1 MADEK
6 ESASAVWRKA
16 CDYIRRQS
24 EDAYKQWFEKI
35 VPLSKDG
42 DSIELGVPDSFY
54 SQWLETNYGDLLQQ
68 ALESAGAA
76 HCRIVF
82 AYGYQPEDPGS
93 GLDMPEYL
101 PQDAAE
107 PESGSAARN
116 ERMSFSSEYTF
127 ENFVVGEENRYA
139 YFAATT
145 AAKTPGQLNPLYIYG
160 GPGMGKTHLLQAIA
174 HDVLKRN
181 PHCRVRYTSCE
192 GFLNDYV
199 ASMRDKNNYGFFE
212 FRERYRNVDY
222 LLIDDVHHLG
232 NKTALQEEFFNTFNA
247 LHGSGRQIVLTSDK
261 QPSEIPGLEA
271 RLVSRFESGVA
282 TQITQPS
289 FETRLA
295 ILKQEQEH
303 QALKLDDSVLEFI
316 AARITSN
323 IRPLKSAL
331 LRLTIYSTALKRR
344 IDIGTAEEVLADLL
358 NKEAE
363 TRVVSI
369 ETIQKV
375 VAEHFGLLV
384 QDLTGVKR
392 PKNIAEPRMFAMYLS
407 RKLTGLSHKEIGHA
421 FGNRHHAT
429 VIHAVQ
435 QTEDMMLADE
445 ETKRLLNTLQRKI
458 RVC

>member
-6 ESASAVWRKA
+6 GSAAAVWRSA
-16 CDYIRRQS
+16 CEYIRRQS
-24 EDAYKQWFEKI
+24 EDAFKQWFEKI
-35 VPLSKDG
+35 VPLSLEDG
-42 DSIELGVPDSFY
+42 VMELGVPDSFY
-54 SQWLETNYGDLLQQ
+54 SQWLETNYGDLLRQ
-68 ALESAGAA
+68 ALESAGASS
-76 HCRIVF
+76 CKVSF
-82 AYGYQPEDPGS
+82 AYGYQPEDT
-93 GLDMPEYL
+93 GLDVPEY
-101 PQDAAE
+101 PTANSRAE
-107 PESGSAARN
+107 QPADSKASGV
-116 ERMSFSSEYTF
+116 SFSAENTF

-139 YFAATT
+139 YFASTT
-145 AAKTPGQLNPLYIYG
+145 AAKNPGQLNPLYIYG

-181 PHCRVRYTSCE
+181 PRARVRYTSCE

-247 LHGSGRQIVLTSDK
+247 LHGAGRQIVLTSDK

-303 QALKLDDSVLEFI
+303 QALKLADSVLEFI
-316 AARITSN
+316 ATRITSN

-331 LRLTIYSTALKRR
+331 LRLTIYSTALKRQ
-344 IDIGTAEEVLADLL
+344 IDIGTAEEVLSDLL

-375 VAEHFGLLV
+375 VAEHFGLQV
-384 QDLTGVKR
+384 QDLTGPKR
-392 PKNIAEPRMFAMYLS
+392 PKNIAEARMFAMYLS
-407 RKLTGLSHKEIGHA
+407 RKLTGHSHKEVGHA
-421 FGNRHHAT
+421 FGNRNHAT

-435 QTEDMMLADE
+435 QTEEMMLKDE

-458 RVC
+458 QIR